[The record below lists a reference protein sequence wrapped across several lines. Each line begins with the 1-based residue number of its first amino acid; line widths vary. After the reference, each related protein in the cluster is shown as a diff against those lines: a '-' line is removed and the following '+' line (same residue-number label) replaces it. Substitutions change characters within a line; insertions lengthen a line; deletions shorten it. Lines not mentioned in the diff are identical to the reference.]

1 MIEIIALVLLS
12 IINLALLYVLYVIN
26 SNNDKQVLILTKALS
41 AKNFSDMQ
49 HIEDTHTKQSTENG
63 PELAQEEFVSLS
75 DLSDEE
81 ASKLIKKQ
89 LEFKDK
95 K

>member
-41 AKNFSDMQ
+41 AKNF
-49 HIEDTHTKQSTENG
+49 
-63 PELAQEEFVSLS
+63 
-75 DLSDEE
+75 
-81 ASKLIKKQ
+81 
-89 LEFKDK
+89 
-95 K
+95 

>member
-41 AKNFSDMQ
+41 AK
-49 HIEDTHTKQSTENG
+49 T
-63 PELAQEEFVSLS
+63 SL
-75 DLSDEE
+75 
-81 ASKLIKKQ
+81 ICNI
-89 LEFKDK
+89 
-95 K
+95 